1 MKAQLQSKMVR
12 QLTILAIVLL
22 AFAIPFSICYADQK
36 ITVPIC
42 SQQSFKDTAWTTKS
56 FTVDVSKLSNAKQV
70 TIYFKGTTSD
80 DPYVRYLVIAIDGQ
94 VVNPQDLPSDRKF
107 DNTITKFTDVIKS
120 SAELRY
126 DVTNL
131 VKGKNSVVVKI
142 GITTQAGYTW
152 TVDAAFEGATAD
164 QVTIPVGP
172 DIIPGT
178 PEGGLTL
185 PTGTALVIAG
195 IACFAIAAYMKKR

>member
-1 MKAQLQSKMVR
+1 M
-12 QLTILAIVLL
+12 
-22 AFAIPFSICYADQK
+22 
-36 ITVPIC
+36 
-42 SQQSFKDTAWTTKS
+42 
-56 FTVDVSKLSNAKQV
+56 SKLSNAKQV